1 MKIYF
6 KNRCLQLLKPDADFK
21 GQIIVPESAQELEQ
35 ILRDFEKRSRLSELA
50 LSSPDYK
57 QLKRDIKSLFTIVE
71 AAGGFVRNE
80 KGEILFIFRR
90 GKWDLPK
97 GKIERRGEG
106 RRTRDEGRRTREEE
120 RKMKIEHRKAE
131 AVREVKEETGIG
143 EVKVIRKMKPTYHVF
158 HEKGVRMLKK
168 SYWFEMTAPKDQ
180 KLVPQLE
187 EDIRFVRWFLPE
199 DLGIVLKN
207 TFGSLREMV
216 EENLHRLP

>member
-35 ILRDFEKRSRLSELA
+35 ILSDFEKRSRLSELG

-97 GKIERRGEG
+97 GKMKIERRGEG
-106 RRTRDEGRRTREEE
+106 RGKREEGRG
-120 RKMKIEHRKAE
+120 KKNEHRKAE

-187 EDIRFVRWFLPE
+187 DDIRFVRWFLPE